1 MHFIFI
7 LCLVTIKNN
16 CNLIEVKLQ
25 GTRCPFEHF
34 IHEVR
39 HLSIDINSNLTLYD
53 GEYTYHF
60 QLSNKQYDDIGSYF
74 FDEYSTIITADNSF
88 VSFGLALEI
97 GNYEK
102 IALGKS
108 FINED
113 FSMVHQLYKKGLI
126 NNKSFSIIMT
136 KEFPE
141 NNLLYLGGISDKAKK
156 GKMPIK
162 IKSKENM
169 NGWAFNIDSIEIGSK
184 KKKLNV
190 LGLLG
195 LEHSNIY
202 VNKEIYLFIKT
213 FVFGEALEKG
223 ICWENT
229 LYYNKGAEIHCNQML
244 DSLPIIYLNVN
255 NNRDKI
261 PFQIKKREEN
271 LNEICVTYLEE
282 LDSKDYIM
290 LNKEFILDYPI
301 LFDYNDDSVSF
312 FVNETL
318 IYNKKL
324 FGITMNTVYK
334 IKIILIITGTVM
346 LVLMYILF
354 VVNKKKFKHSK
365 HSKNIKYYILQT

>member
-1 MHFIFI
+1 
-7 LCLVTIKNN
+7 
-16 CNLIEVKLQ
+16 
-25 GTRCPFEHF
+25 
-34 IHEVR
+34 
-39 HLSIDINSNLTLYD
+39 
-53 GEYTYHF
+53 
-60 QLSNKQYDDIGSYF
+60 
-74 FDEYSTIITADNSF
+74 
-88 VSFGLALEI
+88 
-97 GNYEK
+97 
-102 IALGKS
+102 
-108 FINED
+108 
-113 FSMVHQLYKKGLI
+113 
-126 NNKSFSIIMT
+126 
-136 KEFPE
+136 
-141 NNLLYLGGISDKAKK
+141 
-156 GKMPIK
+156 MPIK

-261 PFQIKKREEN
+261 PFQIKKGEEN
-271 LNEICVTYLEE
+271 LNEIYETYLEE

-301 LFDYNDDSVSF
+301 LFDYNDESVSF

-324 FGITMNTVYK
+324 FGIIMNTVNK
-334 IKIILIITGTVM
+334 IKIILIITSTVM
-346 LVLMYILF
+346 LVLMYVLF

-365 HSKNIKYYILQT
+365 HSKNIKYYMLQT